1 VGVSAT
7 ADATLRATAEDGTVV
22 FVGMG
27 LPRVELDLYAVVVAE
42 RRIVG
47 TFCYSE
53 RDFLDAAA
61 WVASGEL
68 DLDPL
73 IERRAG
79 FDEVAQV
86 FHRLA
91 VGEDDAVKALLVTGA

>member
-1 VGVSAT
+1 
-7 ADATLRATAEDGTVV
+7 
-22 FVGMG
+22 MG
-27 LPRVELDLYAVVVAE
+27 LPRVEVDLYAVVVNE

-61 WVASGEL
+61 WVSSGAL
-68 DLDPL
+68 DLDRL
-73 IERRAG
+73 IERRVG
-79 FDEVAQV
+79 FDEVAEV

-91 VGEDDAVKALLVTGA
+91 VGEEDAMKALLVTGP